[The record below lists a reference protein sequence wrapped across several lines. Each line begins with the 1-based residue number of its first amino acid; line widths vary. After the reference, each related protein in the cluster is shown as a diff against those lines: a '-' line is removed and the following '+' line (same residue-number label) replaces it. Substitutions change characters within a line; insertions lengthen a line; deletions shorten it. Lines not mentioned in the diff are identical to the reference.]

1 MLLLLYSKSTDY
13 MSAVSI
19 KWWQIYYPEFYFTFS
34 VLVLPKVTMWSI
46 CGLCLCS
53 SRKWSTKV
61 STISSSVSL
70 TVVLFFMKVYLRNY
84 LPPSHTAA
92 IIQSD
97 NKNIWQAVCV
107 KLLSIM
113 VSQPT
118 GDSSVP
124 VSISIPQ
131 VKLKCPV
138 HVSSYITVWKHLFGN
153 KSSPRIWLLRSLS
166 FGRCKLICIFT
177 LVSSELVSG
186 WFEVWLL
193 ASCVYCRK
201 KQEMY

>member
-1 MLLLLYSKSTDY
+1 
-13 MSAVSI
+13 
-19 KWWQIYYPEFYFTFS
+19 
-34 VLVLPKVTMWSI
+34 MWSI

-166 FGRCKLICIFT
+166 SGRCKLICIFT
-177 LVSSELVSG
+177 LVTGIHDSLMFRFRMSFKSSKMRSSIFALITSVFDPFMHIFLMS
-186 WFEVWLL
+186 V
-193 ASCVYCRK
+193 
-201 KQEMY
+201 